1 MWPSPMTSEMDENAL
16 AGGEREV
23 AGTNLE
29 DLWSGRGGEE
39 RTYVNQEGR
48 RLRDVETK
56 AGQ

>member
-1 MWPSPMTSEMDENAL
+1 MTSETGQSAA
-16 AGGEREV
+16 AGGEREG

-29 DLWSGRGGEE
+29 DLWSGRGEEE

>member
-1 MWPSPMTSEMDENAL
+1 MTSEMGQSTA
-16 AGGEREV
+16 AGEREG

-29 DLWSGRGGEE
+29 DLWSGRGEEE